1 MTANMM
7 SQMAHAVGKEAAAKR
22 YDDVV
27 QNIRASFQKA
37 YIKDDGEVGT
47 GTQTSYVVALY
58 TKMAPEAL
66 EPMLVDKLVKN
77 IETRRWHLSTGFL
90 GNTLPSLH
98 ACRSR
103 MLRRC
108 LSPVAE

>member
-37 YIKDDGEVGT
+37 YSKTTEK
-47 GTQTSYVVALY
+47 SE
-58 TKMAPEAL
+58 PE
-66 EPMLVDKLVKN
+66 P
-77 IETRRWHLSTGFL
+77 
-90 GNTLPSLH
+90 
-98 ACRSR
+98 
-103 MLRRC
+103 
-108 LSPVAE
+108 